1 MTAEEKIIETIRDH
15 LIVKHGDEF
24 LALTEREQTFIICD
38 ELQKQFD
45 RIRNGK

>member
-1 MTAEEKIIETIRDH
+1 MTAEEKIIESIRDY

-24 LALTEREQTFIICD
+24 LALTEREQTLIICD

-45 RIRNGK
+45 RIRNGE